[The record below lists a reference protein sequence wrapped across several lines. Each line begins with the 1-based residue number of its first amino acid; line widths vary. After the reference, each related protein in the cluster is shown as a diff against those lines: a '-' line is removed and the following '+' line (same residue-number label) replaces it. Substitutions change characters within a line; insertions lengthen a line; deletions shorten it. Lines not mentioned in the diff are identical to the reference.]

1 VATAAVGGQRPGVER
16 GDVNRAGAVHAA
28 DMTWPGLRLAGFDI
42 GGSKSRARLWAGGRT
57 AAESEGPSASLPASG
72 EVAARAALTKLAA
85 GLGLD
90 RALPLDAI
98 CAGSAGLS
106 VPGTAAFLQEQ
117 LAPLTRSGVVVVVSD
132 ARLVLPAARLSEGV
146 AVICGTGS
154 VATGTFRERTVQV
167 GGWGYL
173 LGDEGGGY
181 WIVREALRTLLQRR
195 EHGRTTG
202 ELARDLLS
210 ATGSAD
216 IAELQRSYYAQPHVP
231 YDWARL
237 ARVVLESTDEGAADI
252 AGRAAGAA
260 AALARQAVRLLD
272 PIGRFPVV
280 LAGGLMGNVPFRQ
293 AVAAAVE
300 QTVPSA
306 DIAALDDEPVAGAV
320 TLAGLAAQG

>member
-1 VATAAVGGQRPGVER
+1 
-16 GDVNRAGAVHAA
+16 
-28 DMTWPGLRLAGFDI
+28 MTWPGLALAGFDI
-42 GGSKSRARLWAGGRT
+42 GGSKSRARLWAGGRI
-57 AAESEGPSASLPASG
+57 AAESEGPSASLPAAG
-72 EVAARAALTKLAA
+72 ADAAKAALAALVA

-90 RALPLDAI
+90 RAQPVDAI

-106 VPGTAAFLQEQ
+106 VPGAATFLREQ
-117 LAPLTRSGVVVVVSD
+117 LAPLTRSGLVVIVSD
-132 ARLVLPAARLSEGV
+132 ARLVLPAAGLGAGV

-195 EHGRTTG
+195 EEGFNAG

-210 ATGSAD
+210 STGSAD
-216 IAELQRSYYAQPHVP
+216 IAELQRRYYAQPHVP

-237 ARVVLESTDEGAADI
+237 ARVVLESADAGAADI

-260 AALARQAVRLLD
+260 AALARQTVRLLE
-272 PIGRFPVV
+272 PPGRFPVV
-280 LAGGLMGNVPFRQ
+280 LAGGLMGNAQFRQ
-293 AVAAAVE
+293 SVAAAVK

-306 DIAALDDEPVAGAV
+306 DLSELDDEPVAGAV
-320 TLAGLAAQG
+320 RLAGLAAQG